1 MKNQQA
7 PWSHASS
14 PMPPCASKE
23 QGIRA
28 RKAVVPKR
36 VGSEDDDEDNVAE
49 TAFDGYKKQSIGCCL
64 VPAMGCSTRRT
75 TFILPSESFATPGWP
90 QGGDSQGALA
100 GWLVF
105 ITEMKPVR
113 RLCSAS
119 PAPHYRVRLC
129 LSDHWMWLHLE
140 MGALKSKWWTWME
153 VTRPGPDPHMTGV
166 LKRREFRHT
175 GGCTQRRDPRGV
187 HREGPGKDT
196 QRRGLSTSRGVA
208 SGEPKVLKP
217 WSWLLG
223 PQVSFGC
230 VSHMSTGFYYGSPRK
245 LMQCVE
251 GIIYVGIGSGR
262 WNSNYPGILN
272 IFILWKPSFQIFM
285 SWLNAN

>member
-23 QGIRA
+23 QGIRT
-28 RKAVVPKR
+28 RKAVVPKG

-49 TAFDGYKKQSIGCCL
+49 TAFDGYKNQSIGCCL

-140 MGALKSKWWTWME
+140 MGALKSKRWTWME
-153 VTRPGPDPHMTGV
+153 VMRPGPDPHMTGV

-175 GGCTQRRDPRGV
+175 GGCAQRRDPRGV
-187 HREGPGKDT
+187 HREGPGKHT
-196 QRRGLSTSRGVA
+196 QRRGLSTSRGVWPQ
-208 SGEPKVLKP
+208 ENQRC
-217 WSWLLG
+217 WSLDLG
-223 PQVSFGC
+223 SWV
-230 VSHMSTGFYYGSPRK
+230 PR
-245 LMQCVE
+245 
-251 GIIYVGIGSGR
+251 
-262 WNSNYPGILN
+262 
-272 IFILWKPSFQIFM
+272 
-285 SWLNAN
+285 